1 MNESQPCPGPRP
13 HIVMDHQ
20 ENALSSQLIPLI
32 GKLMEAVQATG
43 GKSIDLALPQI
54 VVVGSQSA
62 GA

>member
-1 MNESQPCPGPRP
+1 
-13 HIVMDHQ
+13 MDHQ